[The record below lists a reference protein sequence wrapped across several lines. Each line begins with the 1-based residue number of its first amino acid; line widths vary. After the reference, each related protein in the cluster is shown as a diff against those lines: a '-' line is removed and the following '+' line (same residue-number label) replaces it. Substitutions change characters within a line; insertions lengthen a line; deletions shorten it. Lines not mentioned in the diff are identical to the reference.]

1 WQWYWPWENWEF
13 HKESHVIT
21 HSWGIIEGV
30 LFLACYV
37 AIGLGLPIALPY
49 ALGSRVSADSWLKK
63 LCNGLQSFY
72 ERRGPTIYTIEM
84 LLLLGMIG
92 IPIKMILR
100 LFFNVKY
107 ILAIPALQL
116 NI

>member
-1 WQWYWPWENWEF
+1 
-13 HKESHVIT
+13 VT
-21 HSWGIIEGV
+21 GV
-30 LFLACYV
+30 VFLVSYV
-37 AIGLGLPIALPY
+37 VIGLGLPIALPY
-49 ALGSRVSADSWLKK
+49 AVGPKVKTDSWLKR
-63 LCNGLQSFY
+63 LCDGLQAFY

-100 LFFNVKY
+100 LFFDVKY
-107 ILAIPALQL
+107 ILTIPAIQL

>member
-1 WQWYWPWENWEF
+1 
-13 HKESHVIT
+13 
-21 HSWGIIEGV
+21 
-30 LFLACYV
+30 
-37 AIGLGLPIALPY
+37 
-49 ALGSRVSADSWLKK
+49 
-63 LCNGLQSFY
+63 
-72 ERRGPTIYTIEM
+72 M

-107 ILAIPALQL
+107 ILTIPAIQL

>member
-1 WQWYWPWENWEF
+1 LLENWEI
-13 HKESHVIT
+13 HKESHVIL
-21 HSWGIIEGV
+21 HSWSIVEGI

-37 AIGLGLPIALPY
+37 AVGLVLPIALPY
-49 ALGSRVSADSWLKK
+49 VLDPRVPSDSWLKR

-72 ERRGPTIYTIEM
+72 ERRGPTIYAIEM

-92 IPIKMILR
+92 IPIKMVLR

-107 ILAIPALQL
+107 ILTIPAIQL
-116 NI
+116 NL

>member
-1 WQWYWPWENWEF
+1 MA
-13 HKESHVIT
+13 V
-21 HSWGIIEGV
+21 
-30 LFLACYV
+30 
-37 AIGLGLPIALPY
+37 GLVLPIALPY
-49 ALGSRVSADSWLKK
+49 IVGPRVPADSWLKK

-84 LLLLGMIG
+84 LLLLAMIS

>member
-1 WQWYWPWENWEF
+1 M
-13 HKESHVIT
+13 
-21 HSWGIIEGV
+21 
-30 LFLACYV
+30 
-37 AIGLGLPIALPY
+37 PIALPY
-49 ALGSRVSADSWLKK
+49 VVGPKMATDSWLKR
-63 LCNGLQSFY
+63 LCDGLQTFY

-107 ILAIPALQL
+107 ILTIPAIQL

>member
-1 WQWYWPWENWEF
+1 
-13 HKESHVIT
+13 V
-21 HSWGIIEGV
+21 
-30 LFLACYV
+30 FLVCYG

-49 ALGSRVSADSWLKK
+49 VVSPKVATDSWLKR
-63 LCNGLQSFY
+63 LCDGLQTFY

-107 ILAIPALQL
+107 ILTIPAIQL

>member
-1 WQWYWPWENWEF
+1 M
-13 HKESHVIT
+13 
-21 HSWGIIEGV
+21 
-30 LFLACYV
+30 C
-37 AIGLGLPIALPY
+37 
-49 ALGSRVSADSWLKK
+49 D
-63 LCNGLQSFY
+63 GLQAFY

-100 LFFNVKY
+100 LFFDVKY
-107 ILAIPALQL
+107 ILTIPAIQL